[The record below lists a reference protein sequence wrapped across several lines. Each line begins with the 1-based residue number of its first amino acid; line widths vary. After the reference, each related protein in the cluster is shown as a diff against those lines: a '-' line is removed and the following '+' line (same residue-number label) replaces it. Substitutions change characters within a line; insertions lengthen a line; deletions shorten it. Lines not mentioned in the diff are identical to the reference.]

1 MELFVFVVMDKVR
14 LRVKTVPVTDLL
26 THEMFTVYTVI
37 NDTGHGDGMQC
48 SSGFTLRD
56 AISSFCDYFQIT
68 RIAVEL
74 VRPFLP
80 QGWNE
85 DVLN

>member
-37 NDTGHGDGMQC
+37 NDTGHGDGIQC

>member
-1 MELFVFVVMDKVR
+1 MDKVR
-14 LRVKTVPVTDLL
+14 LRVKTVPVMDIL
-26 THEMFTVYTVI
+26 TQESFTMYTVF
-37 NDTGHGDGMQC
+37 NDTGYGDGIQC

-56 AISSFCDYFQIT
+56 AISSFCERFRIT
-68 RIAVEL
+68 RVAVEI

-85 DVLN
+85 DGFTR